1 MEVLDTT
8 IANVALRHIAG
19 SLAAGQDEST
29 HIVSSYVV
37 ANAIILPVSGWLFN
51 VIGRKGFY
59 MGCVVLFTM
68 ASVACAF
75 ATSVWMMLL
84 FRMLQVFW
92 QPFIFVPLSAVQF
105 TSVPPD
111 KNSDA
116 TANINL
122 MRNLGHVHRHHAAS
136 MARAFPPPGSASARR
151 AWSAPLV
158 AAADRAQAR
167 PARSRTASAASKAAS
182 RPVARPSR
190 RSTCS
195 SAVSM
200 HHGSLTCGAGC
211 AAPWKAPMSQRTVL
225 HAFTEVDDALI
236 AYAAEQRRRN
246 RLAKRVAQSRRAFN
260 LKQYRQSVTDFL
272 QVLTAQRTVL
282 AAEQQLSDSTATVS
296 ANLVSLY
303 RRLGGG

>member
-19 SLAAGQDEST
+19 SLATGQDEST
-29 HIVSSYVV
+29 HIVTSYLS
-37 ANAIILPVSGWLFN
+37 ISGWLSN
-51 VIGRKGFY
+51 VIGRKRFY
-59 MGCVVLFTM
+59 IGCVALFTV

-75 ATSVWMMLL
+75 VTSFWMMLL
-84 FRMLQVFW
+84 FRVLQVFW
-92 QPFIFVPLSAVQF
+92 RPFIFVPLSAVQC
-105 TSVPPD
+105 TGMPPD

-116 TANINL
+116 SANINL
-122 MRNLGHVHRHHAAS
+122 MRNLGRVHRHHAVS
-136 MARAFPPPGSASARR
+136 MARAVPPPGSASARR
-151 AWSAPLV
+151 PWSAPLA

-200 HHGSLTCGAGC
+200 RHGSLTCGSGC
-211 AAPWKAPMSQRTVL
+211 AARWKAPTPQRTVL
-225 HAFTEVDDALI
+225 QAFTEVDDALI

-246 RLAKRVAQSRRAFN
+246 RLAERVAQSRRAFN
-260 LKQYRQSVTDFL
+260 LEQNQYRQSVTDFQ
-272 QVLTAQRTVL
+272 QVLTAQRAVL

-303 RRLGGG
+303 TRLSGG